1 MTGIAHHTTGMAL
14 KLRRD
19 LVNFVGQ
26 FLAVTHRVVSF
37 VGIRYL
43 RHFDSPLKV
52 KVHERADP
60 GLE

>member
-1 MTGIAHHTTGMAL
+1 MGIAHHTTGMAL

-19 LVNFVGQ
+19 LVDFVGE
-26 FLAVTHRVVSF
+26 FLAVADSVVSF
-37 VGIRYL
+37 VGICHL

-60 GLE
+60 GVE